1 MELINQW
8 LMAIDAAGI
17 RQDVYLTINSI
28 GSYAAYAFGL
38 FHGLKLKVKW
48 WAVVLAVV
56 IERLLAG
63 PLVSAILFVE
73 NGFQPADWANAV
85 VMFPL
90 LPLTGLL
97 IAWIVRKPYRQ
108 IWDVIMPVPLV
119 MFAFARIACTAA
131 GCCEGYACSWGVYDG
146 GEDCIRFPVQLLQC
160 LATVLILGAML
171 YREKKNGFV
180 PDGRNMPFLLISYGT
195 ARFFLEFLQEN
206 EKVFLGCSTTNF
218 YCIAMILM
226 GLWCLRVIKRSE
238 SREKEALKCD
248 AIH

>member
-17 RQDVYLTINSI
+17 RQEVYDAINYI
-28 GSYAAYAFGL
+28 GAGAACAFGL
-38 FHGLKLKVKW
+38 FHGLKLKLKW
-48 WAVVLAVV
+48 RVVLLVVV
-56 IERLLAG
+56 IERLLSR
-63 PLVSAILFVE
+63 PLISAILFVE
-73 NGFQPADWANAV
+73 NGFQPADWINAV
-85 VMFPL
+85 AAFPL
-90 LPLTGLL
+90 MPLFGLL
-97 IAWIVRKPYRQ
+97 IAWIIRKPYRE
-108 IWDVIMPVPLV
+108 IWDVIMPVPLA
-119 MFAFARIACTAA
+119 MFVFARIACTVA
-131 GCCEGYACSWGVYDG
+131 GCCEGYVSSWGLYDG
-146 GEDCIRFPVQLLQC
+146 GENCIRFPIQLLQC
-160 LATVLILGAML
+160 LAAALILGAML

-195 ARFFLEFLQEN
+195 VRFFLEFLQDN

-238 SREKEALKCD
+238 SREKEAPKCA